1 MLDRTLAYNRVVAD
15 STNQVLLLNIV
26 RASERLPT
34 YYTRLEADSS
44 SLGITPN
51 GTLNLPLSNPRSF
64 ETDSNIGPTGV
75 ITSSATKAVA
85 SLAGFASSLG
95 LSATESNILTLQTLD
110 DQKYQNGMM
119 TPVPLKN
126 IQAFQDEGYQRDLM
140 YMMFLGSIAVS
151 GTMIDTIDAAA
162 TARCAEA
169 LPGGQPHAGMSF
181 EQQLCAYRGSGPYQT
196 LFDPEKAHPADYS
209 FSLRTCQ
216 TSGGAVSG
224 DAFNQMV
231 RFNNDP
237 AREGR
242 GQSARETHPEICFQ
256 IALDDLLIL
265 GLQVGSPNDVPAT
278 LVDVVP
284 DALAQDPKFRSD
296 IIQQNFFFRETS
308 SGVTAIC
315 KKKAADNGFTLAFT
329 NPNARQPA
337 PLTNLLQQ
345 LTPPP
350 DRTAPEKQAADTP
363 PPPPPAPPAKKGARP
378 AAPIAPAMPAVP
390 AVNPNAAYPAEPLAA
405 CQLKNPG
412 TPETP
417 QQAVLASSDEQTAA
431 NQGLKPLKLNADK
444 ISFSTRSFEAM
455 IYYLG
460 EAVRYED
467 DPQSMQIGFPHVLGR
482 NPAVA
487 GAGYVETMFY
497 SSSHLPD
504 TDTAIKVRDDS
515 GKTYGLPK
523 YCMTAGFDQVPGSIS
538 CSAEYPDNES
548 LDVLNFV
555 NAVWGLQKE
564 STQGP
569 TSPLVVVTPQ

>member
-1 MLDRTLAYNRVVAD
+1 
-15 STNQVLLLNIV
+15 
-26 RASERLPT
+26 
-34 YYTRLEADSS
+34 
-44 SLGITPN
+44 
-51 GTLNLPLSNPRSF
+51 
-64 ETDSNIGPTGV
+64 
-75 ITSSATKAVA
+75 
-85 SLAGFASSLG
+85 
-95 LSATESNILTLQTLD
+95 
-110 DQKYQNGMM
+110 
-119 TPVPLKN
+119 
-126 IQAFQDEGYQRDLM
+126 
-140 YMMFLGSIAVS
+140 
-151 GTMIDTIDAAA
+151 
-162 TARCAEA
+162 
-169 LPGGQPHAGMSF
+169 MSF
-181 EQQLCAYRGSGPYQT
+181 EQQLCAYRGGGPYQAV
-196 LFDPEKAHPADYS
+196 FDPQRAHPLDYS

-216 TSGGAVSG
+216 ETGGAVSG

-242 GQSARETHPEICFQ
+242 GQSASEAHPEICFQ
-256 IALDDLLIL
+256 IMLDDLLIL
-265 GLQVGSPNDVPAT
+265 GLEVGSPNDVPAS

-284 DALAQDPKFRSD
+284 DAVANDPKFRSD

-329 NPNARQPA
+329 NPAARTPTPA

-350 DRTAPEKQAADTP
+350 DKTAADKQAAADTAP
-363 PPPPPAPPAKKGARP
+363 PPPVPATRKKAATP
-378 AAPIAPAMPAVP
+378 AAAPATAAP
-390 AVNPNAAYPAEPLAA
+390 AVNPYAAYPAEPLAA

-417 QQAVLASSDEQTAA
+417 QQAVLASADEQPQAT
-431 NQGLKPLKLNADK
+431 QGLKPLKLNADK
-444 ISFSTRSFEAM
+444 ISFSTRSFEGM

-460 EAVRYED
+460 ETVRYED
-467 DPQSMQIGFPHVLGR
+467 DPQAMPISFPHVLGR

-504 TDTAIKVRDDS
+504 RDAAIQVRDDS
-515 GKTYGLPK
+515 GTTYGLPR
-523 YCMTAGFDQVPGSIS
+523 YCMSAAFGEGPAGIP